1 MGSDLLSQRKAVVA
15 DFFVSMA
22 ESRQVDALGK
32 LMAPDA
38 TWVYAPET
46 ISRIQKGKN
55 KAEILAWLGGLK
67 NDFDGFKLVPSLL
80 IGEGDVVMAK
90 TRSTATHRLV
100 GPYAQDYMF
109 TFIFAPGSLRG
120 ATNNALRE
128 TGSHGERASNGQAMH
143 MHRVAA
149 RLVVPKSKR
158 IKPCLAAPVP
168 ASRSALLAT
177 PSCRSRRSRSS
188 LTPVIL
194 RVSLRKR

>member
-1 MGSDLLSQRKAVVA
+1 
-15 DFFVSMA
+15 
-22 ESRQVDALGK
+22 
-32 LMAPDA
+32 MAPDA

-109 TFIFAPGSLRG
+109 TFIFAPGSLQVTKIEEFVDSRY
-120 ATNNALRE
+120 TTRFFE
-128 TGSHGERASNGQAMH
+128 KAMKL
-143 MHRVAA
+143 AKA
-149 RLVVPKSKR
+149 KSK
-158 IKPCLAAPVP
+158 L
-168 ASRSALLAT
+168 
-177 PSCRSRRSRSS
+177 
-188 LTPVIL
+188 
-194 RVSLRKR
+194 